1 MHSVCVSAVCGVHDD
16 AVCPAASQE
25 KREEEEREERRREKR
40 RAANQQ
46 KQKNKREREQSE
58 RSEHKNKQ
66 KKQKNSGGAIAPC
79 VAVSEAFKWRRSAAS
94 VGNVHTNGITPALV
108 SP

>member
-1 MHSVCVSAVCGVHDD
+1 MQ
-16 AVCPAASQE
+16 SQQQV
-25 KREEEEREERRREKR
+25 KRREKR
-40 RAANQQ
+40 KEERGGERRGEQPIN
-46 KQKNKREREQSE
+46 KNKRTKEREQSE

-79 VAVSEAFKWRRSAAS
+79 VAVLEAFNWRRSAVS

-108 SP
+108 SS

>member
-1 MHSVCVSAVCGVHDD
+1 MQCVWGVHGD
-16 AVCPAASQE
+16 AVCPTASQRRE
-25 KREEEEREERRREKR
+25 KRGERRREKR

-58 RSEHKNKQ
+58 RSERNKKTKQ
-66 KKQKNSGGAIAPC
+66 KKQKNSGAIAPC
-79 VAVSEAFKWRRSAAS
+79 VAVSEAFNWRRSAAS

-108 SP
+108 SS